1 MSASSRGELL
11 MKVLAGFI
19 ATLVVLWGLF
29 WVLPSLRIET
39 SNQNVSGIVYNVK
52 NDGFIS
58 GNTTFS
64 VRAAVDTVVTAEN
77 ESSYCLPGNSPYKAL
92 VNEAAENKEIKLVIK
107 TEKMFYVESAPWACA
122 DNVTVTRVK

>member
-1 MSASSRGELL
+1 

-19 ATLVVLWGLF
+19 GFCLVVWGLF
-29 WVLPSLRIET
+29 WFLPSIRIET

-64 VRAAVDTVVTAEN
+64 VRAAVDTLVTEEN
-77 ESSYCLPGNSPYKAL
+77 ESSYCLPGNSPYKTL
-92 VNEAAENKEIKLVIK
+92 VNEATENKEIKLVVK
-107 TEKMFYVESAPWACA
+107 TEKMFRVMSAPWECA